1 MKHVFANRHVN
12 EHEAAEFLGVDV
24 TTLRDWR
31 FRRVGPVYVKYLT
44 KAVRYSLDELNR
56 FVEQSRVK
64 TAA

>member
-1 MKHVFANRHVN
+1 MKHVFSNKHVN
-12 EHEAAEFLGVDV
+12 EHEAAEFLGVNV

-31 FRRVGPVYVKYLT
+31 FRRVGPVYVKYLN
-44 KAVRYSLDELNR
+44 KAVRYSLQELDR